1 MASSR
6 HIRRSRRAS
15 PMTNSTSA
23 NVPVKSDLHIE
34 YTSTDP
40 SGVWV
45 EPPLRAPVPS
55 FEDYKGLERHG
66 VLEHMAPLGSLP
78 PSKVKAR
85 VKQHDAPRRAAHLR
99 NGEMK
104 VAKEANSANTVLPTT
119 AQPSEPHGADSSTK
133 TPPSPR
139 ENGEAHVLTQ
149 PRKEPFSPIPHKA
162 AVVPSKALNGTASRT
177 AQGLPKLEEV
187 VDAAVDRAN
196 HLGDPVLGDAV
207 KEIYQE
213 SLYKDSVAD
222 LLNAVLTQKATP
234 AQTADFQSRIR
245 AARKRHKERIA
256 AQERAQQAV
265 SNSTI
270 AKSSRSSISRYSNN
284 TKVLPTPPSPVNHN
298 QSTNNKMTT
307 HTVTSKEIRD
317 SPAKEERPPKR
328 VKRSN
333 SISSDSSLSSL
344 DSTLDDFPPPLE
356 ASRTVNNSSPIVPQ
370 VTLVKARSSNGPRLG
385 HFPIRTDSATRRPLV
400 HLNSPKPQQ
409 YSEDAI
415 SRKREQMRQQCASV
429 IETQTVRDS
438 AVRASPSPINPPH
451 SPSKVIP
458 PALQSQQQRPKAP
471 PNRRSP
477 HDDSDSLDSP
487 ASSSF
492 GEFLVPPSAGASR
505 GATPN
510 QLGRQPKVHKKAA
523 RIKLS

>member
-1 MASSR
+1 
-6 HIRRSRRAS
+6 
-15 PMTNSTSA
+15 MTNSTSA
-23 NVPVKSDLHIE
+23 NVPVKTDLHIE
-34 YTSTDP
+34 YTDTDP

-104 VAKEANSANTVLPTT
+104 VAKQANNADTVVSST
-119 AQPSEPHGADSSTK
+119 AQPPEPRGPDGSNK
-133 TPPSPR
+133 TTTSPR
-139 ENGEAHVLTQ
+139 ENGEMRVLTQ
-149 PRKEPFSPIPHKA
+149 PRKEPLSLTPIKG
-162 AVVPSKALNGTASRT
+162 AVVPSKATNGTPLRT
-177 AQGLPKLEEV
+177 PQGLPKLEEV

-222 LLNAVLTQKATP
+222 LLNAVLTQKATS

-265 SNSTI
+265 SNSAI
-270 AKSSRSSISRYSNN
+270 AKSSRSNVSRYSDD
-284 TKVLPTPPSPVNHN
+284 TKVLPTPPSPVKHN
-298 QSTNNKMTT
+298 QTINNKMTN
-307 HTVTSKEIRD
+307 HAVTSQDTRD
-317 SPAKEERPPKR
+317 SPVKEERPPKR

-344 DSTLDDFPPPLE
+344 DSIVEDFPPTLE
-356 ASRTVNNSSPIVPQ
+356 ASRTINNNHPSVPQ
-370 VTLVKARSSNGPRLG
+370 VAQARARSSNGPRLG
-385 HFPIRTDSATRRPLV
+385 HFPIRPDSATRRPLV
-400 HLNSPKPQQ
+400 HLNSPKPHQ
-409 YSEDAI
+409 YPEDAI
-415 SRKREQMRQQCASV
+415 SRKREQMRQRCASV
-429 IETQTVRDS
+429 IETQTIQHS
-438 AVRASPSPINPPH
+438 AVRASPSPIHRPH
-451 SPSKVIP
+451 SPSKIVP
-458 PALQSQQQRPKAP
+458 PAVQSQQRRLRAS
-471 PNRRSP
+471 PNPRSP

-487 ASSSF
+487 VSSSF
-492 GEFLVPPSAGASR
+492 GEFLVPPSVGASR